1 MKINI
6 KNKTRQNKTRQNK
19 TRSYKTII
27 VKQKGSS
34 LSSPKKSPNSKSI
47 FEKTIYNSP
56 PKITYNIKTLKT
68 PLPLPLTNYN
78 TTQSF
83 NELLSYLLQ
92 DTTNS
97 VNAIK
102 SFEFYIKNHY
112 SKGLSRSERY
122 DITIL
127 CALMNIMF
135 DYKKPVMY
143 YVKESETKKLINA
156 NNINIKYCDKT
167 KLKNK
172 KNNENKN
179 SFTFFNE
186 DIYCEDLN
194 LFISEYDKF
203 INHSDNKS
211 EFFFKSNIAN
221 IALLFKCY
229 YNQCFDDY
237 LSLNENNLTSN
248 KDKLLHFNDL
258 KTVFLNDKK
267 KLLNFL
273 IKAYISCF
281 YHDVCNLYINY
292 LNFYKLSIGSFLKS
306 KSIDI
311 YNSEYDDMYEDI
323 IKNINNSYTN
333 PKKFLIYLSCIHT
346 SEYKQ
351 ARFYMTRFIDSY
363 IGQGNQVHDGLY
375 FNTLDVIAHDFY
387 THNNISRILKDTQY
401 DVPNRDF
408 ILSLFNDDK
417 DKDKLMYKIGMSELH
432 YIQNE
437 INSFNTMPQLF
448 DKTNFY
454 KYYLHSINEN
464 IKISFLKID
473 DNVKNFVKWFMP
485 STIKYTF
492 DDKKRIKQINNN

>member
-1 MKINI
+1 M
-6 KNKTRQNKTRQNK
+6 KNKTRQKQVKIRKDKTRKN
-19 TRSYKTII
+19 KTII
-27 VKQKGSS
+27 VNQKGSS
-34 LSSPKKSPNSKSI
+34 LFLPNTTFIEKNFSSIPANKQSN
-47 FEKTIYNSP
+47 
-56 PKITYNIKTLKT
+56 ITNLNT
-68 PLPLPLTNYN
+68 PLTNYN

-83 NELLSYLLQ
+83 NELLNYLLQ

-143 YVKESETKKLINA
+143 YVKESETKTLINA
-156 NNINIKYCDKT
+156 NNIYIKYCDKI

-237 LSLNENNLTSN
+237 LSLNESKLTFN
-248 KDKLLHFNDL
+248 KDNKLGHFNDL
-258 KTVFLNDKK
+258 KTYFLNDKK
-267 KLLNFL
+267 NLLNVL
-273 IKAYISCF
+273 LKAYISCS
-281 YHDVCNLYINY
+281 YQDVCNLYIAY
-292 LNFYKLSIGSFLKS
+292 LNFYKLSIGSFLTS
-306 KSIDI
+306 KSILI

-323 IKNINNSYTN
+323 IKNINHSYTN

-387 THNNISRILKDTQY
+387 IHNNIGRILKDTQY
-401 DVPNRDF
+401 DVQNRDF
-408 ILSLFNDDK
+408 ILSLFNEDEN
-417 DKDKLMYKIGMSELH
+417 KDKLMYKTGMSELH

-437 INSFNTMPQLF
+437 IDSFNTIPQLF

-454 KYYLHSINEN
+454 KYYLHSINGKN
-464 IKISFLKID
+464 KISFLKID
-473 DNVKNFVKWFMP
+473 DNVKKFVKWFMP

-492 DDKKRIKQINNN
+492 DDNNRIKQINNN